1 MMMET
6 ITLMTMSMT
15 MRAIGDVIA
24 FKRLKRRLEAIIL
37 LLMI

>member
-6 ITLMTMSMT
+6 ITLMTMSIL
-15 MRAIGDVIA
+15 MRAIGDDIA
-24 FKRLKRRLEAIIL
+24 FKRPKRRLEAITL